1 MNVRFANQRLKD
13 VDGDAKVSTGH
24 GASIDKGFRK
34 LMMIIRAAV
43 DERDIYARPAVRFEK
58 LSGKREHQHS
68 MRINDQYRLIVEL
81 EGSAPNKVVAVR
93 KIEDYH

>member
-1 MNVRFANQRLKD
+1 MDVRFANKRLKD
-13 VDGDAKVSTGH
+13 VDADAKASAGH
-24 GASIDKGFRK
+24 GADIDKAFRK

-58 LSGKREHQHS
+58 LSGKRQHQHA

-93 KIEDYH
+93 GIEDYH

>member
-1 MNVRFANQRLKD
+1 MDVHFASDRLKQ
-13 VDGDAKVSTGH
+13 VDADAKASTGY
-24 GASIDKGFRK
+24 GPTIDKGFRK

-58 LSGKREHQHS
+58 LSGQRRHQYS

-81 EGSAPNKVVAVR
+81 EGSAPNKVVTIVG
-93 KIEDYH
+93 IEDYH